1 MRIDVHSHVTPPGVM
16 GKAGRYGPE
25 RWAEGGRSY
34 LRVGEHIST
43 VKLDPDLVAKHG
55 ENADISLLSPMSMGT
70 PQMRL
75 AEMDA
80 KGIDIIGVT
89 IAPLFYFYWA
99 EPEIGV
105 PFAQLANDALAGYV
119 AGSGGRLFYM
129 ATLPM
134 QDVAAAA
141 AEVDRALASGAKAI
155 NVGGINLAGRELD
168 DEAFYPIWDKV
179 QAADVPVFLHPYP
192 EHLAKGAEVT
202 DDYNMS
208 WIVGYPYQEMFGF
221 CRLILGGVFDHFPD
235 LKVYIT
241 HGGGFAPYQWGRL
254 VKFAPYMPGVKAQKP
269 FEDYLHNFYF
279 DVLLHSPRERKF
291 LIDFAGT
298 DNVVFGSNYGS
309 PQDQATFDF
318 IEDLGYTTADTQKM
332 TGGNALRLFHLDPPD
347 TTSSGS

>member
-1 MRIDVHSHVTPPGVM
+1 MRIDVHSHVTPSEVM
-16 GKAGRYGPE
+16 GKAGRFGPE
-25 RWAEGGRSY
+25 RWIENGEMY
-34 LRVGEHIST
+34 MRVGEHIST
-43 VKLDPDLVAKHG
+43 VKLDPERLATYGNDGAPEDLLPIAY
-55 ENADISLLSPMSMGT
+55 ASP
-70 PQMRL
+70 QARL

-80 KGIDIIGVT
+80 RGIDVIGVT

-105 PFAQLANDALAGYV
+105 PFAQLANDALAGYA
-119 AGSGGRLFYM
+119 AGSGGRLFWM

-141 AEVDRALASGAKAI
+141 AEVDRALAAGAKAV

-192 EHLAKGAEVT
+192 EHLAKGAEVK

-221 CRLILGGVFDHFPD
+221 CRLILGGVLDHFPA

-269 FEDYLHNFYF
+269 FEDYLPNFYF
-279 DVLLHSPRERKF
+279 DVLLHTPRERKF

-298 DNVVFGSNYGS
+298 DNVIFGSNYGS

-318 IEDLGYTTADTQKM
+318 IENLGYNTADTQKM
-332 TGGNALRLFHLDPPD
+332 TGGNALRLFHLDPPP
-347 TTSSGS
+347 TTTK

>member
-1 MRIDVHSHVTPPGVM
+1 MRIDVHSHVTPPEVM

-25 RWAEGGRSY
+25 RWVKDGSMFM
-34 LRVGEHIST
+34 RVGEHISS
-43 VKLDPDLVAKHG
+43 VKVDPAMVAKFG
-55 ENADISLLSPMSMGT
+55 PDADPSLVLPSAFASPEV
-70 PQMRL
+70 RL
-75 AEMDA
+75 AEMA
-80 KGIDIIGVT
+80 EKGIDVIGVT

-105 PFAQLANDALAGYV
+105 PFAQLANDALAKYV
-119 AGSGGRLFYM
+119 AGSDGRLFFM

-134 QDVAAAA
+134 QDVNAAAV
-141 AEVDRALASGAKAI
+141 EVDRSLAAGAKAM

-168 DEAFYPIWDKV
+168 DEAFYPIWEKCER
-179 QAADVPVFLHPYP
+179 ADVPVFLHPYP

-202 DDYNMS
+202 DAYNMS

-221 CRLILGGVFDHFPD
+221 CRMILGGVFDHFPK

-254 VKFAPYMPGVKAQKP
+254 VKFAPYMPGIKAQKP
-269 FEDYLHNFYF
+269 LEEYLHNFYF
-279 DVLLHSPRERKF
+279 DVLLHSPRERRF
-291 LIDFAGT
+291 LIDFIGV

-318 IEDLGYTTADTQKM
+318 LEGLGYSAADTEKM
-332 TGGNALRLFHLDPPD
+332 TAGNALRLFHLDKPA
-347 TTSSGS
+347 TSKDQ